1 MQTDILCSCIDVLQK
16 AVNIVQAAFC
26 VFLKSFPGRNLY
38 LSSSLSVRE
47 FCEPFSQALRSS

>member
-26 VFLKSFPGRNLY
+26 VFLKSFPDRNLY
-38 LSSSLSVRE
+38 LSSSLS
-47 FCEPFSQALRSS
+47 LRVL